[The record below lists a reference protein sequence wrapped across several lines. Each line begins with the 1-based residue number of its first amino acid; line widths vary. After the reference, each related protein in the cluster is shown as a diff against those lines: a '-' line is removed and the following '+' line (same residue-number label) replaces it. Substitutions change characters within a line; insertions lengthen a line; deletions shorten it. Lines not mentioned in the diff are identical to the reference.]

1 MKSNLC
7 LCVVAALFAA
17 AALAG
22 CSKNHHSG
30 LEAAGPVAAGKPC
43 TMDRIKAL
51 EGTWISGDEDKD
63 GQPDIT
69 CVYKVTSGG
78 SAVAETL
85 FPGQPH
91 EMITMYHMHGGQVV
105 MTHYCAMGNQPRLV
119 ASGDCMTGPIHFVY
133 VDGTN
138 IAKRDDAHMDS
149 LIMTPGADGQ
159 SLVNDWSS
167 WQDGKVTGHKVM
179 NLQRK
184 RSW

>member
-1 MKSNLC
+1 MNAKTSRC
-7 LCVVAALFAA
+7 LLVAVSAA
-17 AALAG
+17 AMLAG
-22 CSKNHHSG
+22 CSKNNHSG
-30 LEAAGPVAAGKPC
+30 LEPAGPLSAGKLS
-43 TMDRIKAL
+43 TLDRIKAL

-91 EMITMYHMHGGQVV
+91 EMITMYHAHGDQVV
-105 MTHYCAMGNQPRLV
+105 MTHYCAMGNQPRLT
-119 ASGDCMTGPIHFVY
+119 AEGDCATGPIHFNF

-138 IAKRDDAHMDS
+138 IARRDDAHMDS